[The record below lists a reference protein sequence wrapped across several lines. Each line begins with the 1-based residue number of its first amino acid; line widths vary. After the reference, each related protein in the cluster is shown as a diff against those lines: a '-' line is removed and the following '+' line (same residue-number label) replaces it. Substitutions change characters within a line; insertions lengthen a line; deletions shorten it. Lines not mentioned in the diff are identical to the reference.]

1 MKGPRILVWMGL
13 ATGLLLAG
21 PCAQAAP
28 GPAVTAR
35 SAAAPTSASAATAST
50 TPVRTVCPP
59 ALPTEP
65 DSSAVPRDRG
75 VLWRATRDGRTLYL
89 FGTLHVGKPN
99 WRKLGPIT
107 SAALRAS
114 DVLALEVDPSDP
126 ALLKAMADI
135 RPPQPL
141 PDELQARL
149 TRAFERAC
157 LASEALATLHPV
169 LQATTLTVMEARWL
183 GMDSSYA
190 MEQVLSAQ
198 VRALGRRVVALESA
212 ATQIQALVPDDE
224 AEARTLLDQS
234 LQQLEDRSARRVLER
249 LAAAWDKG
257 DLAGLEDFEKW
268 CECAANET
276 DRAFL
281 RKLNDE
287 RNPPLADGIESQH
300 RQGRR
305 VFAAVGALHMT
316 GPQSLPLLLA
326 QRGFKVERVAF
337 RR

>member
-1 MKGPRILVWMGL
+1 MKGSFSVAALALV
-13 ATGLLLAG
+13 LLAG
-21 PCAQAAP
+21 CAQAAP
-28 GPAVTAR
+28 ASLPATTPAT
-35 SAAAPTSASAATAST
+35 APTPTHAA
-50 TPVRTVCPP
+50 CPP
-59 ALPTEP
+59 ALPTQS
-65 DSSAVPRDRG
+65 DSAAAPRDRG
-75 VLWRATRDGRTLYL
+75 VLWRATRDGRTVYL

-99 WRKLGPIT
+99 WRRLGPLT
-107 SAALRAS
+107 RAALRAS

-126 ALLKAMADI
+126 ALIKAMADS

-157 LASEALATLHPV
+157 LSTDALATLHPV

-190 MEQVLSAQ
+190 MEQVLAAQ
-198 VRALGRRVVALESA
+198 VRALGRRVVALESV

-224 AEARTLLDQS
+224 AEARVLLDQS
-234 LQQLEDRSARRVLER
+234 LLQLEDRSARRVLER
-249 LAAAWDKG
+249 LATVWDQG
-257 DLAGLEDFEKW
+257 DLAGLADFENW
-268 CECAANET
+268 CECAATES
-276 DRAFL
+276 DRASM
-281 RKLNDE
+281 RKLNDD
-287 RNPPLADGIESQH
+287 RNAPLADGIENQH
-300 RQGRR
+300 RLGKR

-316 GPQSLPLLLA
+316 GPQGLPLLLA

>member
-1 MKGPRILVWMGL
+1 MKGGL
-13 ATGLLLAG
+13 RGVAMAMPIAMALLLAVLS
-21 PCAQAAP
+21 AQAAP
-28 GPAVTAR
+28 ALAK
-35 SAAAPTSASAATAST
+35 SASEPA
-50 TPVRTVCPP
+50 CPP
-59 ALPTEP
+59 ALPTQA
-65 DSSAVPRDRG
+65 DSTAAPRDRG

-99 WRKLGPIT
+99 WRKLGPLT

-114 DVLALEVDPSDP
+114 DVLALEVDPNDP
-126 ALLKAMADI
+126 ALIKAMADT

-141 PDELQARL
+141 PEALQARL

-157 LASEALATLHPV
+157 LATEALATLHPV

-198 VRALGRRVVALESA
+198 ARALGRRVVALESA
-212 ATQIQALVPDDE
+212 ATQTQALVPEDE

-234 LQQLEDRSARRVLER
+234 LQQLEDRSARRVLGR
-249 LAAAWDKG
+249 LAAAWDDG
-257 DLAGLEDFEKW
+257 NLAGLEDFESW
-268 CECAANET
+268 CECAGNDAE
-276 DRAFL
+276 RAFL

-316 GPQSLPLLLA
+316 GPQSLPILLA

>member
-1 MKGPRILVWMGL
+1 MNTWWSLVDHVALL
-13 ATGLLLAG
+13 ALLAG
-21 PCAQAAP
+21 LAM
-28 GPAVTAR
+28 PAVAGRATTTGPNA
-35 SAAAPTSASAATAST
+35 TSSTASAPAA
-50 TPVRTVCPP
+50 RADCPP
-59 ALPTEP
+59 ALPTHAE
-65 DSSAVPRDRG
+65 SSAAPRDRG

-99 WRKLGPIT
+99 WRRLGPIT

-126 ALLKAMADI
+126 ALIKAMADI

-157 LASEALATLHPV
+157 LATEALATLHPV

-198 VRALGRRVVALESA
+198 VRALGRRVVALESV

-257 DLAGLEDFEKW
+257 DLAGLEDFENW
-268 CECAANET
+268 CECAASET

>member
-1 MKGPRILVWMGL
+1 MKTRQGVVAL
-13 ATGLLLAG
+13 ALALLLAAL
-21 PCAQAAP
+21 CAQAAP
-28 GPAVTAR
+28 RP
-35 SAAAPTSASAATAST
+35 AAAKSASASASAPASGT
-50 TPVRTVCPP
+50 EPTRTVCPP
-59 ALPTEP
+59 ALPTQP
-65 DSSAVPRDRG
+65 DSASAPRDRG
-75 VLWRATRDGRTLYL
+75 VLWSATRDGRTVYL
-89 FGTLHVGKPN
+89 FGTLHVGKPS
-99 WRKLGPIT
+99 WRKLGPLT

-126 ALLKAMADI
+126 ALIKAMADT

-157 LASEALATLHPV
+157 LATEALATLHPV

-190 MEQVLSAQ
+190 MEQVLAAQ
-198 VRALGRRVVALESA
+198 VRLLGRRVVALESV

-234 LQQLEDRSARRVLER
+234 LQQLEDQSARRVLER
-249 LAAAWDKG
+249 LAAAWDEG
-257 DLAGLEDFEKW
+257 NLAGLEDFESW
-268 CECAANET
+268 CECAGNEAE
-276 DRAFL
+276 RASL

-287 RNPPLADGIESQH
+287 RNAPLADGIESQH
-300 RQGRR
+300 RQGKK

-316 GPQSLPLLLA
+316 GPQGLPLLLA

>member
-1 MKGPRILVWMGL
+1 M
-13 ATGLLLAG
+13 
-21 PCAQAAP
+21 
-28 GPAVTAR
+28 
-35 SAAAPTSASAATAST
+35 
-50 TPVRTVCPP
+50 RTVCPP
-59 ALPTEP
+59 ALPNEP
-65 DSSAVPRDRG
+65 DSAAAPRDRG
-75 VLWRATRDGRTLYL
+75 MLWRASRDGRTVYL

-126 ALLKAMADI
+126 ALIKAMADI

-157 LASEALATLHPV
+157 LATEALATLHPV

-198 VRALGRRVVALESA
+198 VRALGRRVVALESV

-234 LQQLEDRSARRVLER
+234 LQQLEDRSARRVLGR
-249 LAAAWDKG
+249 LAAVWDEG
-257 DLAGLEDFEKW
+257 DLAGLENFENW
-268 CECAANET
+268 CECAGNEAE
-276 DRAFL
+276 RAFL

-337 RR
+337 GR

>member
-1 MKGPRILVWMGL
+1 MKGSFSVAALALV
-13 ATGLLLAG
+13 LLAG
-21 PCAQAAP
+21 CAQAAP
-28 GPAVTAR
+28 ASLPATTPAT
-35 SAAAPTSASAATAST
+35 APTPTHAA
-50 TPVRTVCPP
+50 CPP
-59 ALPTEP
+59 ALPTQP
-65 DSSAVPRDRG
+65 DSAAAPRDRG
-75 VLWRATRDGRTLYL
+75 VLWRATRDGRTVYL

-99 WRKLGPIT
+99 WRRLGPLT
-107 SAALRAS
+107 RAALRAS

-126 ALLKAMADI
+126 ALIKAMADS

-157 LASEALATLHPV
+157 LSTDALSTLHPV

-190 MEQVLSAQ
+190 MEQVLAAQ
-198 VRALGRRVVALESA
+198 VRALGRRVVALESV

-224 AEARTLLDQS
+224 AEARVLLDQS
-234 LQQLEDRSARRVLER
+234 LLQLEDRSARRVLER
-249 LAAAWDKG
+249 LATVWDQG
-257 DLAGLEDFEKW
+257 DLAGLADFENW
-268 CECAANET
+268 CECAATES
-276 DRAFL
+276 DRASM
-281 RKLNDE
+281 RKLNDD
-287 RNPPLADGIESQH
+287 RNAPLADGIENQH
-300 RQGRR
+300 RLGKR

-316 GPQSLPLLLA
+316 GPQGLPLLLA